1 MNSRWQAA
9 RIGLINFWYY
19 DEQEFPFV
27 KGRML
32 LRGSNGSGKSVT
44 MQSVIPLL
52 LDGNMSPERLDPFGS
67 RDRKMS
73 SYLLEEDDGRDERT
87 GYLYL
92 EFRREDSDTW
102 LTVGMG
108 IRARRGKPLDK
119 WYFSLTDGRRVGKDF
134 FLYKEMGGK
143 VTLSKKELENRIAG
157 GGQVFERQAD
167 YMEYVNRQIFGFE
180 TVEEYKEMIDLLIQ
194 LRTPKLSRDFK
205 PSVVNDILSDSLQPL
220 SDEDLRPMS
229 EAIENMDTMTMNLK
243 AREAGY
249 QAAEKIRKVL
259 DRYSRLILFE
269 KADRFCENRK
279 RLSELEREEQDR
291 EAERAGCEKR
301 VRELDRE
308 CADLDARREAMEK
321 ERESLSR
328 SDAVGLKSREL
339 DLAGRIRSREA
350 LLEEKRRQLSVKQ
363 EQYTENADKKR
374 REEDRAY
381 EKERELDGLL
391 EEMQAE
397 AEEMAFDE
405 HAFFQTELK
414 ESFQAPFS
422 WETHETQ
429 YKKTREEIGRGAE
442 ILREAE
448 ARRREADEL
457 LRKRERQQRETD
469 AALRRESE
477 LEGVLVQTENEW
489 KEALYSWNGQNRE
502 LRFPPEQMREMARF
516 ADEYGE
522 DSDFSRVRQ
531 TAADLWIE
539 RKTEVSAEIN
549 KNRETSEELE
559 KIHRMLREE
568 LAQWEGSR
576 EPEPERSEAV
586 RRNRE
591 RLSEK
596 GIPYR
601 EFYRTVEFGKD
612 LDPDACGRL
621 EEALLQMGILDA
633 LVIEEQYREE
643 VLSADPGCADRYLF
657 VQPGHA
663 EKSLLDVLDLNDSV
677 NDIFFNQRITGILGN
692 IALGGAPS
700 KAPDGGALEGGTA
713 GTAEVL
719 GAGKAAGVGKAAGAG
734 ASVTAVYPDG
744 SYQIGVVS
752 GTVTGEYEAGL
763 IGVQAREKNR
773 QARIA
778 LCREQIA
785 ENEREQERLREELES
800 LEQRTAQMQEEYDRL
815 PTDTDLREAWRML
828 SDARHTVSRMR
839 EEGLRLE
846 QELTEAG
853 ALLREL
859 NRKAAEIAQ
868 KLCLACAYE
877 TFRRAEE
884 AAAEYGQ
891 HFYQLRSG
899 HELYLQ
905 ILAHLREL
913 AERLEILD
921 GDMDQI
927 RYETGSAER
936 ELRREQEEYES
947 VRQQLELT
955 DYEEIRQ
962 RLDECM
968 DWLRDYPERLQAA
981 VAERT
986 QNEERIR
993 VLSERAVRLEEQIR
1007 EYRRR
1012 ESYLEKSFA
1021 AELDLGYVAEAAP
1034 ENGREEPAGAGSA
1047 DSGEPMREQRKKVG
1061 NTAERAAKVRG
1072 LLAGECAGM
1081 DKDQIIRSLNQV
1093 YFENRGF
1100 LTDYQIMQ
1108 TELFE
1113 EPERDAQRGDPPAK
1127 RLDIAA
1133 RYQGVRI
1140 PFHRLPGYLAEE
1152 IEELKSLIRA
1162 GDRELFEDIL
1172 ANTVSRKI
1180 RGKINSSNAWVEKMN
1195 SLMGAMNTSSGLRL
1209 NLRWRSRTAE
1219 TEEQLDTKELVELL
1233 KKDYRLMRED
1243 EAAKLSAHFR
1253 SKVEE
1258 ARRHARDSGGMISFY
1273 QVMKE
1278 TLDYR
1283 KWFEFQLFFQ
1293 KGGERVRELTNSVF
1307 GTFSGGEKAMAMY
1320 VPLFSAV
1327 VAKYQGGRA
1336 DAPRLIS
1343 LDEAFAGV
1351 DNRNIRDMFRL
1362 MTEFRFDFII
1372 NSQVL
1377 WGDCDTL
1384 DALAVYQLIRPENAK
1399 FVTVMPYLWNGH
1411 ARVMLEDE
1419 SEMEERAAEE
1429 AAH

>member
-1 MNSRWQAA
+1 MNSRWQAS

-19 DEQEFPFV
+19 DDQEFPFV

-92 EFRREDSDTW
+92 EFKRKESDTW

-119 WYFSLTDGRRVGKDF
+119 WYFSVSDGRRVGRDF
-134 FLYKEMGGK
+134 LLYKEIGEK

-157 GGQVFERQAD
+157 GGQVFDRQAD

-180 TVEEYKEMIDLLIQ
+180 TVEEYKELIDLLIQ
-194 LRTPKLSRDFK
+194 LRTPKLSKDFK

-229 EAIENMDTMTMNLK
+229 EAIENMDTMNLNLK

-249 QAAEKIRKVL
+249 QAAEKIQRVL
-259 DRYSRLILFE
+259 DRYNRLTLFE
-269 KADRFCENRK
+269 KADRCCENQK
-279 RLSELEREEQDR
+279 KLS
-291 EAERAGCEKR
+291 EAEREAKAQADETERSRKR
-301 VRELDRE
+301 VLALEQE
-308 CADLDARREAMEK
+308 ISELDARRDAMEK
-321 ERESLSR
+321 ERESLSK
-328 SDAVGLKSREL
+328 SDAVSLKSREL
-339 DLAGRIRSREA
+339 DLASRIRTRKS
-350 LLEEKRRQLSVKQ
+350 LLEKKQRQLDAKQ
-363 EQYTENADKKR
+363 EQYTEIEGKKKQ
-374 REEDRAY
+374 EEDRAY
-381 EKERELDGLL
+381 EKERELDSIL
-391 EEMQAE
+391 EEMQSE
-397 AEEMAFDE
+397 AEEMSFEE
-405 HAFFQTELK
+405 HDFFQAELK
-414 ESFQAPFS
+414 ENFDKAFS

-429 YKKTREEIGRGAE
+429 FRKVKDEISRGTE
-442 ILREAE
+442 LLREAE
-448 ARRREADEL
+448 TRQREADDL
-457 LRKRERQQRETD
+457 LKKRERQQRETD
-469 AALRRESE
+469 AAQRREGE
-477 LEGVLVQTENEW
+477 LESVLVQVENEW
-489 KEALYSWNGQNRE
+489 KEALYSWNGRNEE
-502 LRFPPEQMREMARF
+502 LKFTPEQMREMARF

-522 DSDFSRVRQ
+522 ASDFTRVRQ
-531 TAADLWIE
+531 TAADLWIG
-539 RKTEVSAEIN
+539 RKGEISGEVRRRQDELRDLENAHREI
-549 KNRETSEELE
+549 E
-559 KIHRMLREE
+559 EE
-568 LAQWEGSR
+568 LAQWESSR
-576 EPEPERSEAV
+576 EPEPTRSNAV

-591 RLSEK
+591 RLREK
-596 GIPYR
+596 GIPYQ
-601 EFYRTVEFGKD
+601 EFYKVVEFGQE
-612 LDPDACGRL
+612 LSGDPERCGRL
-621 EEALLQMGILDA
+621 EEALLEMGILDA
-633 LVIEEQYREE
+633 LVIEEQYRDQVME
-643 VLSADPGCADRYLF
+643 ADPGCADRYLF
-657 VQPGHA
+657 VQPHYA

-677 NDIFFNQRITGILGN
+677 NDIFMNQRITGILGN
-692 IALGGAPS
+692 IALSERPEEAEGA
-700 KAPDGGALEGGTA
+700 E
-713 GTAEVL
+713 
-719 GAGKAAGVGKAAGAG
+719 GAGSGGSAGIG
-734 ASVTAVYPDG
+734 ASMTAVRPDG

-752 GTVTGEYEAGL
+752 GTISGEHEAGF

-773 QARIA
+773 QAKIA
-778 LCREQIA
+778 SCRELLA
-785 ENEREQERLREELES
+785 ENEQRQEILRGEVNALEQRIRRLREEYES
-800 LEQRTAQMQEEYDRL
+800 LPE
-815 PTDTDLREAWRML
+815 DTDMREAWKML
-828 SDARHTVSRMR
+828 SEARRAVERMR
-839 EEGLRLE
+839 EEGARLE
-846 QELTEAG
+846 
-853 ALLREL
+853 REL
-859 NRKAAEIAQ
+859 MEVGEALGELKRQAAEIAQ
-868 KLCLACAYE
+868 KLYLTCSYE
-877 TFRRAEE
+877 TFRRADE
-884 AAAEYGQ
+884 AASDYRQ

-899 HELYLQ
+899 HELFLQ
-905 ILAHLREL
+905 IRAHMEEL
-913 AERLEILD
+913 GERQEILD
-921 GDMDQI
+921 GEMDQI
-927 RYETGSAER
+927 RYEAGSAGR
-936 ELRREQEEYES
+936 ELKKEQEEYDS
-947 VRQQLELT
+947 ILRQLELT
-955 DYEEIRQ
+955 DYEQIRQ
-962 RLDECM
+962 KLDECM
-968 DWLRDYPERLQAA
+968 EWLKDYPERLQSC
-981 VAERT
+981 VAEKT

-993 VLSERAVRLEEQIR
+993 AISGQAAQNEERIVELK
-1007 EYRRR
+1007 RRA
-1012 ESYLEKSFA
+1012 EYLETCFA
-1021 AELDLGYVAEAAP
+1021 AERSLHYVELQGEESEAA
-1034 ENGREEPAGAGSA
+1034 ES
-1047 DSGEPMREQRKKVG
+1047 
-1061 NTAERAAKVRG
+1061 AERIRS
-1072 LLAGECAGM
+1072 LLAGECSDM
-1081 DKDQIIRSLNQV
+1081 DKEQIIRSLNQV

-1113 EPERDAQRGDPPAK
+1113 ELDRKAQKGDPSAK

-1140 PFHRLPGYLAEE
+1140 PFGRLLTHLAEE
-1152 IEELKSLIRA
+1152 IEELKDLIKA

-1195 SLMGAMNTSSGLRL
+1195 SLMGAMNTSSGLKL

-1219 TEEQLDTKELVELL
+1219 TEDQLDTKELVELL

-1293 KGGERVRELTNSVF
+1293 KGGERVKELTNSVF

-1327 VAKYQGGRA
+1327 VAKYQGGRP

-1362 MTEFRFDFII
+1362 MAEFQFDFII

-1384 DALAVYQLIRPENAK
+1384 DALAIYQLLRPENAK

-1411 ARVMLEDE
+1411 SRVMLEDE
-1419 SEMEERAAEE
+1419 SEMEKRAAQE
-1429 AAH
+1429 A